1 MRFLLP
7 IAACAFACA
16 SAALAQTRL
25 TDQSVLG
32 WKRICSYEDM
42 RPAPAG
48 ARNRRGYVMEIGRAE
63 PCPPRYTAPRV
74 ERPVRRPAQRPGRL
88 AAPQD

>member
-1 MRFLLP
+1 MRFVLP
-7 IAACAFACA
+7 ITACAFAFA
-16 SAALAQTRL
+16 SPALAQTRL

-48 ARNRRGYVMEIGRAE
+48 ALNRRSYVMEIGRGE
-63 PCPPRYTAPRV
+63 PCPPRYTAPRA
-74 ERPVRRPAQRPGRL
+74 ERPARRPAQRPGRL
-88 AAPQD
+88 ATPQD